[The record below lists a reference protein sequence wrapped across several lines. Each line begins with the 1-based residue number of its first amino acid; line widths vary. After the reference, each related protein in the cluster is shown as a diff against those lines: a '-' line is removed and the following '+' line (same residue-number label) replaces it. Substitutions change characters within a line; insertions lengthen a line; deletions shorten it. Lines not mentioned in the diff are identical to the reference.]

1 MTNATHLT
9 RNQDLVFQALVDA
22 AVPLSAYTI
31 LDRLRESG
39 LRAPLQVYR
48 ALEALREKGLVHRLE
63 SLNAFVACAR
73 PDCQRH
79 ETVAFAIC
87 DQCNHVSEF
96 FDADVEARLN
106 AWVRGRKFLP
116 ERTTIEI
123 RGTCKG
129 CAG

>member
-1 MTNATHLT
+1 MIDTTDLT
-9 RNQDLVFQALVDA
+9 RNQDLVFKALVDA

-31 LDRLRESG
+31 LDRLRDSG

-48 ALEALREKGLVHRLE
+48 ALNTLCEKGLVHRLE

-73 PDCQRH
+73 PDCHRH

-87 DQCNHVSEF
+87 DQCNQVSEF
-96 FDADVEARLN
+96 SDTEVEARLD
-106 AWVRGRKFLP
+106 AWVRGREFRA

>member
-1 MTNATHLT
+1 MTDGTRLT

-48 ALEALREKGLVHRLE
+48 ALEALRENGLVHRLE

-73 PDCQRH
+73 PDCRRH

-87 DQCNHVSEF
+87 DQCNQVSEF
-96 FDADVEARLN
+96 SDTGVETRLN
-106 AWVRGRKFLP
+106 AWVRGRKFQA